1 MNVNRR
7 DLQSP
12 SIRFATSFSLSSAKK
27 PVQKQILFF
36 LQPKQANLSLS
47 PREFE
52 RFVGVSAYI
61 QCDVGTG
68 RAVLFRGSHLPN
80 QRSFITPPTE
90 RSREMN
96 YPSRSRFYSFALIHS
111 HHSMST
117 GEGRGPSSA
126 TCVVGRKIKI
136 LKRILSTDVL
146 RAKKAKIKHLRRGVL
161 ILTSND
167 VVS

>member
-1 MNVNRR
+1 MRSIVSMYSFRNQLLAVISKET
-7 DLQSP
+7 SP
-12 SIRFATSFSLSSAKK
+12 KTNTF
-27 PVQKQILFF
+27 FF
-36 LQPKQANLSLS
+36 LQMPKLANLSGS
-47 PREFE
+47 QGEFE

-61 QCDVGTG
+61 QCDDDVGAG
-68 RAVLFRGSHLPN
+68 RAVLFRGSHLPH

-111 HHSMST
+111 HHSMLT

-136 LKRILSTDVL
+136 L
-146 RAKKAKIKHLRRGVL
+146 
-161 ILTSND
+161 
-167 VVS
+167 

>member
-1 MNVNRR
+1 MSIDAIYSLHVFVPQPASCCHQQRN
-7 DLQSP
+7 QSKNKY
-12 SIRFATSFSLSSAKK
+12 F
-27 PVQKQILFF
+27 FF
-36 LQPKQANLSLS
+36 LQMPKQANLSGS

-61 QCDVGTG
+61 QCDDVGAG
-68 RAVLFRGSHLPN
+68 RAVLFRGSHLPH

-111 HHSMST
+111 HHSMLT

-136 LKRILSTDVL
+136 L
-146 RAKKAKIKHLRRGVL
+146 
-161 ILTSND
+161 
-167 VVS
+167 